1 MENGY
6 YDGRTDEQLRSGGTA
21 ETDREA
27 INDKIA
33 LYAILHAVRT
43 NELRAES
50 AAHSISGSGSYSK
63 AL

>member
-33 LYAILHAVRT
+33 LYTIYMQNERTSYELSVRP
-43 NELRAES
+43 
-50 AAHSISGSGSYSK
+50 IQ
-63 AL
+63 